1 MNGLQA
7 LIIASTTFASLTASA
22 GVLNRLS
29 GTWDTMPIDKP
40 TCESDEY
47 QHTMVV
53 SPHKDRVTIKHA
65 KAIDGPNGKIQE
77 YTYKV
82 LYEQEDRV
90 MLFLEGET
98 RKTRN
103 GDLVIWELILERP
116 DYYRWRTYGSPAD
129 WRNSVVGQRCKT

>member
-7 LIIASTTFASLTASA
+7 LIIASTIFASLTASA

-82 LYEQEDRV
+82 LYCVFRGIV
-90 MLFLEGET
+90 T
-98 RKTRN
+98 
-103 GDLVIWELILERP
+103 
-116 DYYRWRTYGSPAD
+116 AD
-129 WRNSVVGQRCKT
+129 FGIVTGHSGAS